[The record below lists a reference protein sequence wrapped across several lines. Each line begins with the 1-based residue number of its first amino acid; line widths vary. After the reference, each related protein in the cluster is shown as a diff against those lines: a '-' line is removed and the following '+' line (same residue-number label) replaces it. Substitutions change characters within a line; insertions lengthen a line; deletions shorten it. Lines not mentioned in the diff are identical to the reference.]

1 MSELSTYAER
11 GDYTARLSRAYER
24 ADHGRAVRE
33 RAAEAASAREDEMRF
48 WLQKTE
54 LRSQASEQKRL
65 EAQYRAEINM
75 RHSQ

>member
-1 MSELSTYAER
+1 MVFAGRHGQFVADRARQVASTRTE
-11 GDYTARLSRAYER
+11 
-24 ADHGRAVRE
+24 
-33 RAAEAASAREDEMRF
+33 EMRF

-75 RHSQ
+75 RHSQWRPAPQPGTTHHI